1 MNKAELKKAIKPL
14 VKECIQEVLIEEGL
28 LSNVVTEV
36 VKGLQGNTI
45 VESKGQPIR
54 EHPIRERPIKTRST
68 QKNNSKKINEHR
80 TKLMKSISKDDYNGV
95 DLFEGTEPMRRQETH
110 PAADGATDLGNP
122 NDSGVDISSLMGGAT
137 KIWKA
142 MK

>member
-1 MNKAELKKAIKPL
+1 MNRAELKKAIKPL

-28 LSNVVTEV
+28 LSNVVLEV

-45 VESKGQPIR
+45 VESKSGPAQ
-54 EHPIRERPIKTRST
+54 ERATKTSST
-68 QKNNSKKINEHR
+68 QKNNRKKINEHR
-80 TKLMKSISKDDYNGV
+80 TKLMKSISKDAYNGV
-95 DLFEGTEPMRRQETH
+95 DLFEGTEPMRRQESH